1 MRVDRPRDDHT
12 DSPST
17 ARAGRECFEV
27 PSESSAGATTSIHAR
42 SLASTSHRE
51 SRDAALRP
59 VPGTP
64 PRLQRK
70 GRQGSQESLSGRAD
84 HSVSIEGLFLPRP
97 WSRRSSQCTLTLLD
111 RPHHHSTV
119 RCEAMWM
126 AWQDTEVHREKPRRF
141 PMPGSGGDDCV
152 RFGGAFPPRACDW
165 LHTGC

>member
-1 MRVDRPRDDHT
+1 MRVDGPRDDHT

-17 ARAGRECFEV
+17 ALARRECFEV
-27 PSESSAGATTSIHAR
+27 PSESSAGATTSIYAR

-59 VPGTP
+59 GPGTP

-70 GRQGSQESLSGRAD
+70 GRQGSRESLSGRAD

-126 AWQDTEVHREKPRRF
+126 AWQDTEVHREKPPRF